1 MILNADKIKSVR
13 PVLSGR
19 IETLP
24 GNGEKAIIS
33 RQYVAR
39 RWRRGAVFPCAILVV
54 SFDVRTVFFGAH
66 LREAEQLN
74 ARLMQKRSE
83 GSAR

>member
-33 RQYVAR
+33 RQYVA
-39 RWRRGAVFPCAILVV
+39 ALFFLAILVV
-54 SFDVRTVFFGAH
+54 SFGVRTVFFGAH

>member
-1 MILNADKIKSVR
+1 MLIRSNQFARFSPAALKR
-13 PVLSGR
+13 CR
-19 IETLP
+19 ETEKRQSSR
-24 GNGEKAIIS
+24 GNTS
-33 RQYVAR
+33 RGVG
-39 RWRRGAVFPCAILVV
+39 GAALFFLAILVV
-54 SFDVRTVFFGAH
+54 SFGVRAVFFGAH